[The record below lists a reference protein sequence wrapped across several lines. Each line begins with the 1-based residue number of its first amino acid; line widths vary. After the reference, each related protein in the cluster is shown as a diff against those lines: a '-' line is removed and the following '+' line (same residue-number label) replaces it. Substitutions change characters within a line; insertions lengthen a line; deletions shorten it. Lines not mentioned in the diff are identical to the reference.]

1 VLAWLERGAVVRHPS
16 RSLFVPIE
24 QNKIKDLWMSNE
36 TFEEVEVLAR
46 ALFHRST
53 SVGIWAELD
62 YPTQLYWRKEAARKL
77 QADRYKEISQVLIDE
92 SR

>member
-1 VLAWLERGAVVRHPS
+1 MGDTS
-16 RSLFVPIE
+16 S
-24 QNKIKDLWMSNE
+24 
-36 TFEEVEVLAR
+36 EEIDDLAR

-77 QADRYKEISQVLIDE
+77 QADRYKQIDA
-92 SR
+92 SL

>member
-1 VLAWLERGAVVRHPS
+1 MAAETSEAV
-16 RSLFVPIE
+16 
-24 QNKIKDLWMSNE
+24 DD
-36 TFEEVEVLAR
+36 LAR

-62 YPTQLYWRKEAARKL
+62 YPTQLYWRREAARKL

>member
-1 VLAWLERGAVVRHPS
+1 MIAS
-16 RSLFVPIE
+16 
-24 QNKIKDLWMSNE
+24 
-36 TFEEVEVLAR
+36 EEVDDLAR

-77 QADRYKEISQVLIDE
+77 QQARYKTLAENV
-92 SR
+92 